1 MKRLSYVFV
10 SVLVLVF
17 AGMACGSE
25 GKEPKLRTSATQAPA
40 VEPTTVVRAATAEPT
55 APPAA
60 TTAPQATA
68 TTGMPTEAAAPTA
81 TEAPPAPAAT
91 PESEPTATPE
101 PSGVVAG
108 PGSFVVGEGS
118 QITFTVEE
126 ELGRSPVRF
135 DAVISST
142 GLSGVANLDGSP
154 SEITLDLHSL
164 TSDQDF
170 RDRYIQSRMF
180 PNTPT
185 ATVTVENLP
194 DLPQSFL
201 DGEETSGT
209 LEGSLQIGETV
220 APLTFDVEARHDGAV
235 INVLGRTTFT
245 WDQLGLP
252 KPTARSVV
260 YLADEVRVQVLIIAY
275 AP

>member
-1 MKRLSYVFV
+1 MNKLSCVFLT
-10 SVLVLVF
+10 VLVLVF
-17 AGMACGSE
+17 AGLACGGE
-25 GKEPKLRTSATQAPA
+25 QAEPTSAP
-40 VEPTTVVRAATAEPT
+40 AATPEPT
-55 APPAA
+55 APPPA

-68 TTGMPTEAAAPTA
+68 TTEEPTEEAAPAA
-81 TEAPPAPAAT
+81 TEAPPAP
-91 PESEPTATPE
+91 TATPE
-101 PSGVVAG
+101 PTNTTAPGPTPAAPIAG
-108 PGSFVVGEGS
+108 PDSFVVGEGS

-135 DAVISST
+135 DAVISGT
-142 GLSGVANLDGSP
+142 GLTGVANLDGSS

-164 TSDQDF
+164 TSDQSY
-170 RDRYIQSRMF
+170 RDQYIRSRMF
-180 PNTPT
+180 PDTPT
-185 ATVTVENLP
+185 ATVTVERLP

-209 LEGSLQIGETV
+209 LEGSLRIGDTV
-220 APLTFDVEARHDGAV
+220 APLTFDVDARHDGNV

-245 WDQLGLP
+245 WEQLGLP

-260 YLADEVRVQVLIIAY
+260 YLGDEVRVQVLIVAY